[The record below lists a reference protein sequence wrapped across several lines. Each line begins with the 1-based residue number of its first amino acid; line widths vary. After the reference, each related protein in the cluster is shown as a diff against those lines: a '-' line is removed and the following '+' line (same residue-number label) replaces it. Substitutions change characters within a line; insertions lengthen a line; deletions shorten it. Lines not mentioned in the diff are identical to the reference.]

1 MPVFTAVSVGRAV
14 AVALAA
20 SSLAFAAACGSS
32 DGTSDKPAGKDAA
45 KSSSSAAPGTS
56 GDAGSAKGAV
66 TEARLKAA
74 LLTEKD
80 VPAGWKAGPSTGGLT
95 FGKATK
101 PECQKLMQLM
111 QSEAA
116 PMGAATRQ
124 TSNFEYGLQQ
134 VFGFDGDKAAGYLK
148 GFDATLAQCAA
159 FTVDVEGEKYPATV
173 KPLTVDKAG
182 DEAHGYELVMDM
194 GPIKMGFHNYV
205 VRKGGALSA
214 LSTKGKQPVGIPAA
228 EYKAV
233 TATVAKKLDQAI
245 QG

>member
-1 MPVFTAVSVGRAV
+1 MPAFAAVSVRRAA

-32 DGTSDKPAGKDAA
+32 DGKGDKPAQKDAA
-45 KSSSSAAPGTS
+45 TSSTAASPGTS
-56 GDAGSAKGAV
+56 GASGGAKGPV
-66 TEARLKAA
+66 TEAQLKAA

-80 VPAGWKAGPSTGGLT
+80 VPATWKAGPGTDGLT
-95 FGKATK
+95 FGKAVK
-101 PECQKLMQLM
+101 PECQKLIQLM

-116 PMGAATRQ
+116 PMGAAIRQ
-124 TSNFEYGLQQ
+124 SSNFEYGLQQ

-148 GFDATLAQCAA
+148 GFDATLTQCATFA
-159 FTVDVEGEKYPATV
+159 VDMGGEKYPVTV
-173 KPLTVDKAG
+173 KPLPVDQAG

-194 GPIKMGFHNYV
+194 GPIKMGFHTYV

-214 LSTKGKQPVGIPAA
+214 LCAKGKQAVGIPAA
-228 EYKAV
+228 EYQAV
-233 TATVAKKLDQAI
+233 TGTVAKKLDQAI